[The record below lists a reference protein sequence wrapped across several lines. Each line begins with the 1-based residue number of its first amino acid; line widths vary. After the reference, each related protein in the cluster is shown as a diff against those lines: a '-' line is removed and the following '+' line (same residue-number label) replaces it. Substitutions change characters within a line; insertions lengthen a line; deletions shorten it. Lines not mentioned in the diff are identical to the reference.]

1 MSLPTIELLI
11 CTIGERIERVP
22 SILLEPTEGISY
34 IVSHQHVNYK
44 HCPPILS
51 ARNDVKIFHIDGRGL
66 CANRNNA
73 ISHASADL
81 LVISDDDVRVSLK
94 ALTRLRNIAKENPQ
108 TDIFSFITNTIE
120 GKPLHYYP
128 TKNFIYPDIPKGF
141 YYNSTGLV
149 LRKNANIPSFDT
161 RFGLGSERLEMGEE
175 DIFIYDCHK
184 RNLRIEFFP
193 ETLQTVLSPITT
205 SSAYVNR
212 ASLQESKGAVLTI
225 IYGLFGAS
233 LRIFYTALLFRKTIP
248 PLTHLK
254 NMFNGMTYI
263 MKHKQK

>member
-22 SILLEPTEGISY
+22 SILLEPTDGIGY
-34 IVSHQHVNYK
+34 IISHQLDNYR

-51 ARNDVKIFHIDGRGL
+51 TRNDVKIFHIEGRGL
-66 CANRNNA
+66 SANRNNA
-73 ISHASADL
+73 ISHATADL

-94 ALTRLRNIAKENPQ
+94 ALTRLREIAKENPQ
-108 TDIFSFITNTIE
+108 TDIFSFITQTIE

-128 TKNFIYPDIPKGF
+128 TKSFVYPKLPKGF

-149 LRKNANIPSFDT
+149 LRRNADLPLFDT

-175 DIFIYDCHK
+175 DVLIYDCHK
-184 RNLRIEFFP
+184 RNMRIEFFP
-193 ETLQTVLSPITT
+193 ETLQTVLSPVTT
-205 SSAYVNR
+205 SSAYSNC

-225 IYGLFGAS
+225 MYGLIGAS
-233 LRIFYTALLFRKTIP
+233 LRILYTALLFHKTIP
-248 PLTHLK
+248 PFTHLK
-254 NMFNGMTYI
+254 NMFNGMIYI
-263 MKHKQK
+263 KKHKRQ